1 MMEIEKT
8 LTNEAIIQ
16 ELLTILKQNAMKEK
30 ANDVFEVCSYIDGL
44 EKKLE
49 VMKEELTNVKQ
60 QLKDM
65 QEDTILN
72 NLKVQVAE
80 SAERLQ
86 KRCNSIKEQLFVV
99 KDNIKFKAQEIVNE
113 AKVKGKAA
121 LNKVSE
127 FLGIK
132 EKLVGIRDNVKES
145 IKDVNN
151 TIAKIDAFGAGM
163 REANQKIA
171 NMIRTFADKEEVD
184 YSQKEK
190 RFSKTEAVKK
200 PWQFRKKMLESK
212 QMRLEAAIDK
222 VDNLS
227 RDVEINRMSS
237 LYDNLMEKAHSES
250 DNVSVAMV
258 AETEFEYGA
267 DAFEA
272 YERVNKQ
279 DILPKSEKAL
289 KSKGR

>member
-1 MMEIEKT
+1 MEIEKT